1 MPPPNAYSRGRKR
14 GIDNPTSDR
23 RIYRR
28 GGRIGRRQAAL
39 SGVQSSATAA
49 KEMGMQ
55 QAHISALETR
65 HADIEARI
73 LEETQRPLP
82 DTATLARLKKEKLRV
97 KEEIVG
103 LH

>member
-1 MPPPNAYSRGRKR
+1 MVEA
-14 GIDNPTSDR
+14 
-23 RIYRR
+23 
-28 GGRIGRRQAAL
+28 
-39 SGVQSSATAA
+39 SSALQ

-73 LEETQRPLP
+73 TEESQRPLP
-82 DTATLARLKKEKLRV
+82 DMATLSRLKKEKLKV
-97 KEEIVG
+97 KEAIAG